1 MPSSELCCLWSTKL
15 IKTLTFIFQIIAPM
29 EFVVNAAIFEKI
41 VQGHPEIDVG
51 NIFVPDEVDPEKSV
65 TDTDEDTGILYL
77 RIVMG
82 KPIGKVRSFSPGF
95 RK

>member
-1 MPSSELCCLWSTKL
+1 
-15 IKTLTFIFQIIAPM
+15 M

-95 RK
+95 RKWRIFAGVVEGFTLRIPLLRKRR